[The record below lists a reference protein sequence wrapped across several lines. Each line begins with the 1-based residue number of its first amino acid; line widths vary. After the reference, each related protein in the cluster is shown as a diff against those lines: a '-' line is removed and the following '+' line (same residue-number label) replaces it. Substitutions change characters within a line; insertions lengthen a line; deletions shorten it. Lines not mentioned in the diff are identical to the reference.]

1 MSHPSLR
8 GYSFPMKTDM
18 PVLIRKKLLQKV
30 GRVGE
35 RLYRGVEQALNKHFK
50 RFSIV
55 NWQYNG
61 NYSSS

>member
-8 GYSFPMKTDM
+8 GYSFPMKIDM

-35 RLYRGVEQALNKHFK
+35 RLYRGVEQTLNKQLQTIFYCQLAIQWK
-50 RFSIV
+50 L
-55 NWQYNG
+55 
-61 NYSSS
+61 